1 MKKQLLLPEALT
13 RLKTILSQKQFLKI
27 FALSAIFC
35 FSVVCDNTSLRY
47 AIGAATSFFNAI
59 STFLLTC
66 KKEFAEVYCALMPV
80 VLVIVLASNNE
91 PLFYLLG
98 FLVCIGST
106 TRRASKSAIQQIM
119 LTSKAEKINFM
130 NLLVYMAPM
139 AASIFLLFTLYIEG
153 IFIVY
158 LLLGN
163 ATIAYLVNLT
173 KFLVK
178 KHTCTLTLQV
188 LGNAK
193 AALAAVVL
201 VLIFRNPVTV
211 MGMTEF
217 AVTTMIAVLYSKVKK
232 RFKISTH

>member
-98 FLVCIGST
+98 FLV
-106 TRRASKSAIQQIM
+106 
-119 LTSKAEKINFM
+119 
-130 NLLVYMAPM
+130 
-139 AASIFLLFTLYIEG
+139 
-153 IFIVY
+153 
-158 LLLGN
+158 LGN
-163 ATIAYLVNLT
+163 V
-173 KFLVK
+173 
-178 KHTCTLTLQV
+178 
-188 LGNAK
+188 K

-217 AVTTMIAVLYSKVKK
+217 TVTTMITVLYSKVKK

>member
-153 IFIVY
+153 IFIVN

-163 ATIAYLVNLT
+163 ATIAYLVNLA
-173 KFLVK
+173 KFLV
-178 KHTCTLTLQV
+178 
-188 LGNAK
+188 LGNVK

-217 AVTTMIAVLYSKVKK
+217 TVTTMIAVLYSKVKK

>member
-1 MKKQLLLPEALT
+1 MKKQLLLPEALS

-35 FSVVCDNTSLRY
+35 FSVVCGNTSLRY
-47 AIGAATSFFNAI
+47 AIGAATAFFNAI

-119 LTSKAEKINFM
+119 LTSKAEKINSI
-130 NLLVYMAPM
+130 NLLVYMALM
-139 AASIFLLFTLYIEG
+139 AASIFLPFTLYIEG
-153 IFIVY
+153 MWQQLQLRKLEKTNSLCTCY
-158 LLLGN
+158 LGMPPLL
-163 ATIAYLVNLT
+163 IW
-173 KFLVK
+173 
-178 KHTCTLTLQV
+178 
-188 LGNAK
+188 
-193 AALAAVVL
+193 
-201 VLIFRNPVTV
+201 LI
-211 MGMTEF
+211 
-217 AVTTMIAVLYSKVKK
+217 
-232 RFKISTH
+232 